1 MSGPGDGTDARGEA
15 AARVGGNL
23 GHGDDDDNAATTAH
37 GDSSHD
43 PSHASTAEQAGNPA
57 RDPDPAPGADAA
69 SDPDRPLGLHP
80 YPGMDRHRRW
90 AIITG
95 FLGAFLAILSG
106 FLPVHQDTT
115 QVQWTAGPDYAS
127 VTSPLVSGRPLDLT
141 ISAPCGPLAQV
152 PENSVV
158 FSTLPKGAPGRISD
172 GLVVQRSSDAAGD
185 PVIEVVV
192 RNRTLLSVPLDTLR
206 DSDCQTLNVRAETG
220 ILVAELTGMEQD
232 PEDAQDGEN
241 PVRAAV
247 PGSMRPQVTGIFTDL
262 TPTTAPDGL
271 GESTVEVTVDSRYSS
286 SPTLLKQILI
296 LVGIAATIASV
307 WFLHRLDRIDGRT
320 HRRVVPRSWLRL
332 SGVDGVVISIL
343 TFWHFVGANTS
354 DDGYLLTMA
363 RSAGPSG
370 YMANYYRWLGSPES
384 PVGWYYE
391 ILRVFAEI
399 STASPWMR
407 LPTLVCGILSWLII
421 SREVI
426 PRLGRLARTWRRSR
440 WTGAALFLAFWMAF
454 NNGLRPEP
462 VIALGA
468 LLTWSLVERSIATRR
483 LMPGVLAIGVAAFSV
498 GAGPTG
504 LMCVA
509 ALAAGA
515 REFIRMARRR
525 ARVVGWAAII
535 GPVLAVGLAL
545 LFTVFADQTVAAVL
559 EATRIR
565 TELGPSLP
573 WYGEKERWESL
584 FGVSAD
590 GGVARRFPVL
600 LMLMCLGLVTAVM
613 LRRGSIPGAAAGPSR
628 RLIGVLAGSLLFL
641 VFTPTKWTHHFGVF
655 AGLAGA
661 LAVLTVIALR
671 SSSVSLAR
679 SRWVVWAALCLVVG
693 LSTATDNTWWYVS
706 DYGIPFSDSFPAVAG
721 IQIQYV
727 AFLGGFACLIIAGLI
742 HIGFLP
748 DEPGRALWRKITVRL
763 SFLRSRPDTP
773 AARKRDG
780 RGIDGAPLTVVA
792 FSVVIFELC
801 SAVIAVF
808 IQSPAYTVGRAN
820 IRAISGEPCSL
831 ADSVLVEENS
841 NDGILSAIGAGPEIS
856 LGAGVVNG
864 FAPNGLPDSITVE
877 SAETSGSL
885 AEAQTDERDPDD
897 GVDAGTTG
905 GRGSLTVNGSTV
917 ALPFGLDPETT
928 PVLGSYRRGPQVAA
942 ELTSAWYRLP
952 ARSPNRPLLVMAVA
966 GRIGAGDL
974 RIEYGRPGHVG
985 AAGPTDFEV
994 MGSMTPIDIGPSP
1007 AWRNLRIPLES
1018 IPEDAEVVRIVAQD
1032 NNLDPD
1038 RWLAVTPPRNPQ
1050 LRTLDEVVG
1059 HDDPVLI
1066 DWVVA
1071 LAFPCQR
1078 PFVHN
1083 GGVAEIPRY
1092 RILADR
1098 ESSAA
1103 ANWWQSANGGGP
1115 LLWTTQ
1121 TVEAVTV
1128 PTYLDHDWSRDWGS
1142 LQRFEPLDPTA
1153 TPASLLRSSDRR
1165 WGWTTPGPMN

>member
-1 MSGPGDGTDARGEA
+1 MT
-15 AARVGGNL
+15 
-23 GHGDDDDNAATTAH
+23 
-37 GDSSHD
+37 
-43 PSHASTAEQAGNPA
+43 
-57 RDPDPAPGADAA
+57 A
-69 SDPDRPLGLHP
+69 SDRRPLGLHP
-80 YPGMDRHRRW
+80 YPGMDRDRRL
-90 AIITG
+90 ALITG

-115 QVQWTAGPDYAS
+115 EVRWTAGPDYAS
-127 VTSPLVSGRPLDLT
+127 VTAPLVSGRPLDLT
-141 ISAPCGPLAQV
+141 ITAPCGPLSQV
-152 PENSVV
+152 PDDTIV
-158 FSTLPKGAPGRISD
+158 FSTLPEGAPGRISD
-172 GLVVQRSSDAAGD
+172 GLVVQRSADAAGD
-185 PVIEVVV
+185 PAIEVAV
-192 RNRTLLSVPLDTLR
+192 RNTTLLSVPLSTLR
-206 DSDCQTLNVRAETG
+206 DPACESLRVRAEVG
-220 ILVAELTGMEQD
+220 VLVAELTGLSEVGGQGGDDENGED
-232 PEDAQDGEN
+232 P
-241 PVRAAV
+241 VSAAV
-247 PGSMRPQVTGIFTDL
+247 PGTMRPQVTGVFTDL
-262 TPTTAPDGL
+262 TPTSAPDGL
-271 GESTVEVTVDSRYSS
+271 GESTVEITVDSRYSS
-286 SPTLLKQILI
+286 SPTALKLA
-296 LVGIAATIASV
+296 LMVLGVLATLASV
-307 WFLHRLDRIDGRT
+307 VFLHRLDGIDGRSD
-320 HRRVVPRSWLRL
+320 RRFVPRSWTRL
-332 SGVDGVVISIL
+332 SAVDGVVVGVL
-343 TFWHFVGANTS
+343 GFWHLVGANTS

-391 ILRVFAEI
+391 ILRLFAEV

-407 LPTLVCGILSWLII
+407 LPTLACGILAWLII
-421 SREVI
+421 SREVV
-426 PRLGRLARTWRRSR
+426 PRLGRLARTWHRPR

-483 LMPGVLAIGVAAFSV
+483 LVPGVAAIGVAAFSL

-515 REFIRMARRR
+515 REFVRMVRRR
-525 ARVVGWAAII
+525 ALVVGWAPIL

-545 LFTVFADQTVAAVL
+545 LYTVFADQTLAAVL

-573 WYGEKERWESL
+573 WYGEKDRWEAL

-600 LMLMCLGLVTAVM
+600 LMLMCLALVTAVM
-613 LRRGSIPGAAAGPSR
+613 LRRGRIPGAAAGPSR
-628 RLIGVLAGSLLFL
+628 RLIGVIAGSLLFL

-661 LAVLTVIALR
+661 LAVLAVIALR
-671 SSSVSLAR
+671 SSTVSLRR
-679 SRWVVWAALCLVVG
+679 SRWLVGAALCLVVG
-693 LSTATDNTWWYVS
+693 LSTATNNTWWYVS
-706 DYGIPFSDSFPAVAG
+706 DYGIPFSDTFPDVLG
-721 IQIQYV
+721 VQVQYV
-727 AFLGGFACLIIAGLI
+727 AFIGGLVCLLVAGLI
-742 HIGFLP
+742 HAGILP
-748 DEPGRALWRKITVRL
+748 DSPDGAVARRVARAVPFR
-763 SFLRSRPDTP
+763 RSGPDTP
-773 AARKRDG
+773 AARTRDRRRVGAG
-780 RGIDGAPLTVVA
+780 RGPGIDGAPLTIVA
-792 FSVVIFELC
+792 FSVVIFELV
-801 SAVIAVF
+801 SAVTAVF
-808 IQSPAYTVGRAN
+808 VQTPAYTVGRAN
-820 IRAISGEPCSL
+820 LRALSGEPCSL
-831 ADSVLVEENS
+831 ADSVLVEEDS
-841 NDGILSAIGAGPEIS
+841 NDGLLRAVGAGPEIS

-864 FAPNGLPDSITVE
+864 FAPNGLPDTITVDSTE
-877 SAETSGSL
+877 SSGSL
-885 AEAQTDERDPDD
+885 ALSDSGEREPGD

-905 GRGSLTVNGSTV
+905 GRGEVTVNGSTV

-942 ELTSAWYRLP
+942 ELTSAWYELP
-952 ARSPNRPLLVMAVA
+952 ARRPNSPLLVMAAA
-966 GRIGAGDL
+966 GRIGNGDL
-974 RIEYGRPGHVG
+974 TIEYGRPGRVG

-994 MGSMTPIDIGPSP
+994 MGSTTPVDIGPAP

-1018 IPEDAEVVRIVAQD
+1018 IPADAEVVRVVATD
-1032 NNLDPD
+1032 GNLDPD
-1038 RWLAVTPPRNPQ
+1038 WWLAVTPPRNPR

-1059 HDDPVLI
+1059 HSDPVLV

-1103 ANWWQSANGGGP
+1103 ANWWQSAGGGGP

-1142 LQRFEPLDPTA
+1142 LQRFEPLDPGA
-1153 TPASLLRSSDRR
+1153 GPADLVRSSSVQ
-1165 WGWTTPGPMN
+1165 WGWTTPGPMK

>member
-1 MSGPGDGTDARGEA
+1 MPG
-15 AARVGGNL
+15 
-23 GHGDDDDNAATTAH
+23 GDDDE
-37 GDSSHD
+37 G
-43 PSHASTAEQAGNPA
+43 
-57 RDPDPAPGADAA
+57 RDDEVRDT
-69 SDPDRPLGLHP
+69 DRERPLGLHP
-80 YPGMDRHRRW
+80 YPGMDHHRRW

-95 FLGAFLAILSG
+95 FLGAFLAVLAGI
-106 FLPVHQDTT
+106 LPVNQDTT
-115 QVQWTAGPDYAS
+115 RVQWTAGPDYAP
-127 VTSPLVSGRPLDLT
+127 VTAPLVSGRPLDLT
-141 ISAPCGPLAQV
+141 ITAPCAPLAQV
-152 PENSVV
+152 PENTIV
-158 FSTLPKGAPGRISD
+158 FSTLPQDAPGRISD
-172 GLVVQRSSDAAGD
+172 GLVVQRVRDAAGD
-185 PVIEVVV
+185 PVIEVTV
-192 RNRTLLSVPLDTLR
+192 RNITLLSVPLSTLR
-206 DSDCQTLNVRAETG
+206 DPACETLHVRAETG
-220 ILVAELTGMEQD
+220 ILTAEFTGLERD
-232 PEDAQDGEN
+232 PDDADDA
-241 PVRAAV
+241 VRAAV
-247 PGSMRPQVTGIFTDL
+247 PGSMRPQVTGVFTDL
-262 TPTTAPDGL
+262 TAATAPDGL

-286 SPTLLKQILI
+286 SPTLLK
-296 LVGIAATIASV
+296 LVLMVIGVLATLASV
-307 WFLHRLDRIDGRT
+307 VFLHRLDGIDGRSG
-320 HRRVVPRSWLRL
+320 RRFVPRSWSRL
-332 SGVDGVVISIL
+332 SGVDGVVIGVL
-343 TFWHFVGANTS
+343 GFWHLVGANTS

-391 ILRVFAEI
+391 ILRVFAEV

-407 LPTLVCGILSWLII
+407 LPTLVCGILAWLII
-421 SREVI
+421 SREVV
-426 PRLGRLARTWRRSR
+426 PRLGRLARTWRGPR

-483 LMPGVLAIGVAAFSV
+483 LVPGVAAIGVAAFSL

-515 REFIRMARRR
+515 REFVRMVRRR
-525 ARVVGWAAII
+525 AQVVGWAAIL

-545 LFTVFADQTVAAVL
+545 LYTVFADQTLAAVL

-573 WYGEKERWESL
+573 WYGEKERWEAL

-600 LMLMCLGLVTAVM
+600 LMLMCLVLVSAVM
-613 LRRGSIPGAAAGPSR
+613 LRRGRIPGAAAGPSR
-628 RLIGVLAGSLLFL
+628 RLIGVIAGSLLFL

-661 LAVLTVIALR
+661 LAVLAVIALR
-671 SSSVSLAR
+671 SSTVSL
-679 SRWVVWAALCLVVG
+679 SRNRWLVWAALCLVVG

-706 DYGIPFSDSFPAVAG
+706 DYGIPFSDSFPAIGGV
-721 IQIQYV
+721 QIQYV
-727 AFLGGFACLIIAGLI
+727 AFVGGFVCLLIAGLI
-742 HIGFLP
+742 HSGILP
-748 DEPGRALWRKITVRL
+748 DDPGAALRVRIRQAVP
-763 SFLRSRPDTP
+763 FLRTHADTP
-773 AARKRDG
+773 ASRRRDG
-780 RGIDGAPLTVVA
+780 GSGDTARPRRRAGIGGAPLTVVA
-792 FSVVIFELC
+792 FSVVIFELS

-808 IQSPAYTVGRAN
+808 AQTPAYTVGRGN
-820 IRAISGEPCSL
+820 MRALAGEPCAL
-831 ADSVLVEENS
+831 ADSVLVEEDS
-841 NDGILSAIGAGPEIS
+841 NDGLLGAIGAGPEIS

-864 FAPNGLPDSITVE
+864 FAPNGLPDSITVDSTE
-877 SAETSGSL
+877 ASGSL
-885 AEAQTDERDPDD
+885 ATSETGERDPGD

-905 GRGSLTVNGSTV
+905 GRGAVTVNGSTV
-917 ALPFGLDPETT
+917 ALPFGLDPDTT

-942 ELTSAWYRLP
+942 ELTSAWYQLP
-952 ARSPNRPLLVMAVA
+952 ARSPNRPLLVMAAA
-966 GRIGAGDL
+966 GRIGSGDL
-974 RIEYGRPGHVG
+974 RIEYGRPGRVG
-985 AAGPTDFEV
+985 PAGPTDFEV
-994 MGSMTPIDIGPSP
+994 MGSMSPIDIGPAP

-1018 IPEDAEVVRIVAQD
+1018 IPAEAEVVRVVATD
-1032 NNLDPD
+1032 GNLDPD
-1038 RWLAVTPPRNPQ
+1038 QWLAVTPPRNPR

-1059 HDDPVLI
+1059 HTDPVLV

-1098 ESSAA
+1098 ESSSA
-1103 ANWWQSANGGGP
+1103 ANWWQSAGGGGP

-1121 TVEAVTV
+1121 TVEAITV

-1142 LQRFEPLDPTA
+1142 LQRFEPLDPQA
-1153 TPASLLRSSDRR
+1153 SPAELVRGSELR
-1165 WGWTTPGPMN
+1165 WGWTTPGPMK

>member
-1 MSGPGDGTDARGEA
+1 MSGPGNAADARRGTTA
-15 AARVGGNL
+15 SAGGDH
-23 GHGDDDDNAATTAH
+23 GSGDDDERVTHTPEA
-37 GDSSHD
+37 
-43 PSHASTAEQAGNPA
+43 
-57 RDPDPAPGADAA
+57 
-69 SDPDRPLGLHP
+69 DRPLGLHP
-80 YPGMDRHRRW
+80 YPGMDRDRRW
-90 AIITG
+90 AVITG
-95 FLGAFLAILSG
+95 FLGAFLAILAG
-106 FLPVHQDTT
+106 ILPVHQDT
-115 QVQWTAGPDYAS
+115 VRVEWTAGPDYAS
-127 VTSPLVSGRPLDLT
+127 VTAPLVSGRPLDLT
-141 ISAPCGPLAQV
+141 ITAPCAPLTRA
-152 PENSVV
+152 PDNTVV
-158 FSTLPKGAPGRISD
+158 FSTLPEDAPGRISD
-172 GLVVQRSSDAAGD
+172 GLVVQRSRDAGGT

-192 RNRTLLSVPLDTLR
+192 RNLTLLSVPLSTLR
-206 DSDCQTLNVRAETG
+206 DPACESLHVRAETG
-220 ILVAELTGMEQD
+220 VLVAELTGLERD
-232 PEDAQDGEN
+232 PDSAED

-271 GESTVEVTVDSRYSS
+271 ESSTIDVTVDTRYSS
-286 SPTLLKQILI
+286 SPTLLKLVLMLI
-296 LVGIAATIASV
+296 GVAATVASV
-307 WFLHRLDRIDGRT
+307 WFLHRLDRLDGRT
-320 HRRVVPRSWLRL
+320 DRRFVPRTWMRL
-332 SGVDGVVISIL
+332 SGLDAVVVGVL

-391 ILRVFAEI
+391 ILRLFAEV

-407 LPTLVCGILSWLII
+407 LPTLLCGILAWLII

-426 PRLGRLARTWRRSR
+426 PRLGRLARTWHRPR

-468 LLTWSLVERSIATRR
+468 LLTWLLVERSIATRR
-483 LMPGVLAIGVAAFSV
+483 LVPFVAAIGVAAFSL
-498 GAGPTG
+498 GTGPTG

-515 REFIRMARRR
+515 REFLSMARAR
-525 ARVVGWAAII
+525 ARVVGWAPIL

-545 LFTVFADQTVAAVL
+545 LYTVFADQTAAAVI

-573 WYGEKERWESL
+573 WYGEKERWEAL
-584 FGVSAD
+584 FSVSAD

-600 LMLMCLGLVTAVM
+600 LMLMCLVLVAAVM
-613 LRRGSIPGAAAGPSR
+613 LRRGRIPGAAAGPAR
-628 RLIGVLAGSLLFL
+628 RLIGVIAGSLLFL

-661 LAVLTVIALR
+661 LAVLAVIALR

-679 SRWVVWAALCLVVG
+679 SRWLVWAALCLVVG

-706 DYGIPFSDSFPAVAG
+706 DYGIPFSDSFPAIG
-721 IQIQYV
+721 GFQIQYM
-727 AFLGGFACLIIAGLI
+727 AFLGGFACLLIAGLI
-742 HIGFLP
+742 HAGVLP
-748 DEPGRALWRKITVRL
+748 DEPGLRFWRRVSRWLPMTRT
-763 SFLRSRPDTP
+763 RPDTP
-773 AARKRDG
+773 AARQRDG
-780 RGIDGAPLTVVA
+780 RGIDGAPLAVVA
-792 FSVVIFELC
+792 FALVVFELA

-808 IQSPAYTVGRAN
+808 DQSPAYTVGRAN
-820 IRAISGEPCSL
+820 MRAISGQPCSL
-831 ADSVLVEENS
+831 ADSVLVEEDS
-841 NDGILSAIGAGPEIS
+841 NDGLLSAIGAGPEIS
-856 LGAGVVNG
+856 VGAGEVMG
-864 FAPNGLPDSITVE
+864 FAPNGLPDSITVD
-877 SAETSGSL
+877 SAEASGSL
-885 AEAQTDERDPDD
+885 AESQTDERDPSD
-897 GVDAGTTG
+897 GIDAGTTG
-905 GRGSLTVNGSTV
+905 GRGAVTVNGSTV
-917 ALPFGLDPETT
+917 ALPFGLDPDTT

-952 ARSPNRPLLVMAVA
+952 ARSANRPLLVMAVA
-966 GRIGAGDL
+966 GRIGSDDL
-974 RIEYGRPGHVG
+974 RIEYGRAGRVG

-994 MGSMTPIDIGPSP
+994 MGSMTPIDIGPAP
-1007 AWRNLRIPLES
+1007 AWRNLRIPLDE
-1018 IPEDAEVVRIVAQD
+1018 IPADADVVRVVADD

-1050 LRTLDEVVG
+1050 LRTLQQVVG
-1059 HDDPVLI
+1059 DTAPVLI

-1083 GGVAEIPRY
+1083 GGVAELPGY

-1098 ESSAA
+1098 ESSSA

-1121 TVEAVTV
+1121 SLEAVTV

-1153 TPASLLRSSDRR
+1153 APAPLLRGSTTK

>member
-1 MSGPGDGTDARGEA
+1 MSDQESGRDRREVT
-15 AARVGGNL
+15 
-23 GHGDDDDNAATTAH
+23 AATA
-37 GDSSHD
+37 
-43 PSHASTAEQAGNPA
+43 APA
-57 RDPDPAPGADAA
+57 TDDE
-69 SDPDRPLGLHP
+69 RPLGLHP
-80 YPGMDRHRRW
+80 YPGMDRHRRR

-106 FLPVHQDTT
+106 LLPVHQDTT
-115 QVQWTAGPDYAS
+115 RIQWTAGPDYAS

-141 ISAPCGPLAQV
+141 ISAPCGPLSEV
-152 PENSVV
+152 PEDTIV
-158 FSTLPKGAPGRISD
+158 FSTLPEGAPGRISD
-172 GLVVQRSSDAAGD
+172 GLVVQRSTDAASNA
-185 PVIEVVV
+185 VIEVVV
-192 RNRTLLSVPLDTLR
+192 RNLTLLSVPLDMLR
-206 DSDCQTLNVRAETG
+206 DADCETLHVRAETG
-220 ILVAELTGMEQD
+220 ILVAELTGLEHD
-232 PEDAQDGEN
+232 PDDADS
-241 PVRAAV
+241 PVHAAV
-247 PGSMRPQVTGIFTDL
+247 PGSMRPQVTGVFTDL
-262 TPTTAPDGL
+262 TPATAPEGL
-271 GESTVEVTVDSRYSS
+271 GESTIDVTVDSRFSS
-286 SPTLLKQILI
+286 SPTLIKLVLM
-296 LVGIAATIASV
+296 LVGVAATIASL
-307 WFLHRLDRIDGRT
+307 WFLHRLDRIDGRSD
-320 HRRVVPRSWLRL
+320 RRFVPRSWMRL
-332 SGVDGVVISIL
+332 SGVDTVVIGVL

-370 YMANYYRWLGSPES
+370 YMANYFRWLGSPES

-391 ILRVFAEI
+391 ILRLFAEV

-407 LPTLVCGILSWLII
+407 LPTLLCGILSWLII

-426 PRLGRLARTWRRSR
+426 PRLGRLARTWRRPR

-483 LMPGVLAIGVAAFSV
+483 LVPGVAAIGVAAFSL

-515 REFIRMARRR
+515 REFVRMARRR
-525 ARVVGWAAII
+525 AKVVGWAAIA

-545 LFTVFADQTVAAVL
+545 LYTVFADQTLAAVL
-559 EATRIR
+559 EATRVR

-573 WYGEKERWESL
+573 WYDEKVRWESL
-584 FGVSAD
+584 FGDSAD

-600 LMLMCLGLVTAVM
+600 LMLMCLVLVCAVM
-613 LRRGSIPGAAAGPSR
+613 LRRGRIPGAAAGPSR
-628 RLIGVLAGSLLFL
+628 RLIGVIAGSLLFL

-661 LAVLTVIALR
+661 LAVLAVIALR

-679 SRWVVWAALCLVVG
+679 SRWLVWAALCLVVG
-693 LSTATDNTWWYVS
+693 LSTATNNTWWYVS
-706 DYGIPFSDSFPAVAG
+706 DYGVPYSDSFPSLAG
-721 IQIQYV
+721 IQVQYV
-727 AFLGGFACLIIAGLI
+727 AFLGGFACLLIAGLI
-742 HIGFLP
+742 HVGFLP
-748 DEPGRALWRKITVRL
+748 DEPGRALWRRL
-763 SFLRSRPDTP
+763 TRVMPFLRSRVDTP
-773 AARKRDG
+773 AARRRDG
-780 RGIDGAPLTVVA
+780 RGIDGSPLTVVA
-792 FSVVIFELC
+792 FAVVIFELF
-801 SAVIAVF
+801 SAVAAVF
-808 IQSPAYTVGRAN
+808 IQTPAYTVGRAN
-820 IRAISGEPCSL
+820 MRAIAGQPCSL
-831 ADSVLVEENS
+831 ADSVLVEEDS
-841 NDGILSAIGAGPEIS
+841 NDGILSAVGAGPEIS

-864 FAPNGLPDSITVE
+864 FAPNGLPDSITVDSTE
-877 SAETSGSL
+877 ASGSR
-885 AEAQTDERDPDD
+885 AQAQAQTGERDPDD

-905 GRGSLTVNGSTV
+905 GRGAVTVNGSTV
-917 ALPFGLDPETT
+917 ALPFDLDPETT

-952 ARSPNRPLLVMAVA
+952 ERSPNRPLLVMAVA
-966 GRIGAGDL
+966 GRIGSGDV
-974 RIEYGRPGHVG
+974 RIEYGRPGRVS

-994 MGSMTPIDIGPSP
+994 MGSMTPTDIGPAP
-1007 AWRNLRIPLES
+1007 AWRNLRIPLEE
-1018 IPEDAEVVRIVAQD
+1018 IPEDAQVVRVVVED

-1038 RWLAVTPPRNPQ
+1038 RWIAVTPPRNPR
-1050 LRTLDEVVG
+1050 LSTLDEVVG
-1059 HDDPVLI
+1059 HTDPVLI

-1083 GGVAEIPRY
+1083 GGVAEIPEY

-1098 ESSAA
+1098 ESSSA
-1103 ANWWQSANGGGP
+1103 ANWWQSSGGGGP

-1142 LQRFEPLDPTA
+1142 LQRFEPLDPSA
-1153 TPASLLRSSDRR
+1153 TPAQLLRGSEVR

>member
-1 MSGPGDGTDARGEA
+1 MSGPGDGTDARGDTGA
-15 AARVGGNL
+15 SAGGNR
-23 GHGDDDDNAATTAH
+23 GSGDDDTVTTT
-37 GDSSHD
+37 
-43 PSHASTAEQAGNPA
+43 PET
-57 RDPDPAPGADAA
+57 
-69 SDPDRPLGLHP
+69 DRPLGLHP

-95 FLGAFLAILSG
+95 FLGAFLAILAG
-106 FLPVHQDTT
+106 FLPVHQDT
-115 QVQWTAGPDYAS
+115 VRVEWTAGPDYAS
-127 VTSPLVSGRPLDLT
+127 VTAPLVSGRPLDLT
-141 ISAPCGPLAQV
+141 ITAPCAPLTRA
-152 PENSVV
+152 PENTVV
-158 FSTLPKGAPGRISD
+158 FSTLPEDAPGRISD
-172 GLVVQRSSDAAGD
+172 GLVVQRSQDAGGN

-192 RNRTLLSVPLDTLR
+192 RNLTLLSVPLSTLR
-206 DSDCQTLNVRAETG
+206 DPACETLHVRAETG
-220 ILVAELTGMEQD
+220 VLVAELTGLERD
-232 PEDAQDGEN
+232 PDSAED

-247 PGSMRPQVTGIFTDL
+247 PGTMRPQVTGIFTDL

-271 GESTVEVTVDSRYSS
+271 GTSTIDVTVDTRYSS
-286 SPTLLKQILI
+286 SPTLLKLVLMLI
-296 LVGIAATIASV
+296 GVAATLASV
-307 WFLHRLDRIDGRT
+307 WFLHRLDSIDGRT
-320 HRRVVPRSWLRL
+320 DRRFVPRTWLRP
-332 SGVDGVVISIL
+332 SGLDTVVVGVL

-391 ILRVFAEI
+391 ILRLFAEV

-407 LPTLVCGILSWLII
+407 LPTLLCGILAWLII

-426 PRLGRLARTWRRSR
+426 PRLGRLARTWNRPR

-468 LLTWSLVERSIATRR
+468 LLTWLLVERSIATRR
-483 LMPGVLAIGVAAFSV
+483 LVPGVAAIGVAAFSL
-498 GAGPTG
+498 GTGPTG

-515 REFIRMARRR
+515 REFLRMARAR
-525 ARVVGWAAII
+525 ARVVGWAPIL

-545 LFTVFADQTVAAVL
+545 LYTVFADQTAAAVL

-573 WYGEKERWESL
+573 WYGEKERWEAL
-584 FGVSAD
+584 FSVSAD

-600 LMLMCLGLVTAVM
+600 LMLMCLALVAAVM
-613 LRRGSIPGAAAGPSR
+613 LRRGRIPGAAAGPAR
-628 RLIGVLAGSLLFL
+628 RLIGVIAGSLLFL

-661 LAVLTVIALR
+661 LAVLAVIALR

-679 SRWVVWAALCLVVG
+679 SRWLVWAALCLVVG

-706 DYGIPFSDSFPAVAG
+706 DYGIPFSDSFPAIG
-721 IQIQYV
+721 GFQIQYM
-727 AFLGGFACLIIAGLI
+727 AFLGGFACLLIAGLI
-742 HIGFLP
+742 HAGVLP
-748 DEPGRALWRKITVRL
+748 DEPGLRFWRRVSRSLPFVRT
-763 SFLRSRPDTP
+763 RPDTP
-773 AARKRDG
+773 AARQRDG
-780 RGIDGAPLTVVA
+780 RGIDGAPLAVVSFA
-792 FSVVIFELC
+792 VVIFELA

-808 IQSPAYTVGRAN
+808 VQTPAYTVGRAN
-820 IRAISGEPCSL
+820 MRAISGQPCSL
-831 ADSVLVEENS
+831 ADSVLVEEDS
-841 NDGILSAIGAGPEIS
+841 NDGLLSAVGAGPEIS
-856 LGAGVVNG
+856 LGAGEVKG
-864 FAPNGLPDSITVE
+864 FAPNGLPDSITVD
-877 SAETSGSL
+877 SAEASGSL
-885 AEAQTDERDPDD
+885 AESQTDERDPSD
-897 GVDAGTTG
+897 GIDAGTTG
-905 GRGSLTVNGSTV
+905 GRGAVTVNGSTV
-917 ALPFGLDPETT
+917 ALPFGLNPDTT

-952 ARSPNRPLLVMAVA
+952 ARSANRPLLVMAVA
-966 GRIGAGDL
+966 GRIGAADL
-974 RIEYGRPGHVG
+974 RIEYGRPGRIG

-994 MGSMTPIDIGPSP
+994 MGSMTPIDIGPAP
-1007 AWRNLRIPLES
+1007 AWRNLRIPLDE
-1018 IPEDAEVVRIVAQD
+1018 IPADADVVRVVAGD

-1050 LRTLDEVVG
+1050 LRTLQQVVG
-1059 HDDPVLI
+1059 DTAPVLI

-1083 GGVAEIPRY
+1083 GGVAELPEY

-1098 ESSAA
+1098 ESSSA

-1121 TVEAVTV
+1121 SLEAVTV

-1153 TPASLLRSSDRR
+1153 TPASLLRGTTTR
-1165 WGWTTPGPMN
+1165 WGWSTPGPMN

>member
-1 MSGPGDGTDARGEA
+1 MPG
-15 AARVGGNL
+15 
-23 GHGDDDDNAATTAH
+23 GDDD
-37 GDSSHD
+37 
-43 PSHASTAEQAGNPA
+43 EV
-57 RDPDPAPGADAA
+57 RDTDRE
-69 SDPDRPLGLHP
+69 RPLGLHP

-95 FLGAFLAILSG
+95 FLGAFLAVLAGI
-106 FLPVHQDTT
+106 LPVNQDTT
-115 QVQWTAGPDYAS
+115 RVQWTAGPDYAP
-127 VTSPLVSGRPLDLT
+127 VTAPLVSGRPLDLT
-141 ISAPCGPLAQV
+141 ITAPCAPLAQV
-152 PENSVV
+152 PENTIV
-158 FSTLPKGAPGRISD
+158 FSTLPQDAPGRISD
-172 GLVVQRSSDAAGD
+172 GLVVQRVRDAAGD
-185 PVIEVVV
+185 PVIEVAV
-192 RNRTLLSVPLDTLR
+192 RNITLLSVPLSTLR
-206 DSDCQTLNVRAETG
+206 DPACETLHVRAETG
-220 ILVAELTGMEQD
+220 ILTAEFTGLERD
-232 PEDAQDGEN
+232 PDDADDA
-241 PVRAAV
+241 VRAAV
-247 PGSMRPQVTGIFTDL
+247 PGSMRPQVTGVFTDL
-262 TPTTAPDGL
+262 TATTAPDGL

-286 SPTLLKQILI
+286 SPTLLK
-296 LVGIAATIASV
+296 LVLMVIGVLATLASV
-307 WFLHRLDRIDGRT
+307 VFLHRLDGIDGRSG
-320 HRRVVPRSWLRL
+320 RRFVPRSWSRL
-332 SGVDGVVISIL
+332 SGVDGVVIGVL
-343 TFWHFVGANTS
+343 GFWHLVGANTS

-391 ILRVFAEI
+391 ILRVFAEV

-407 LPTLVCGILSWLII
+407 LPTLVCGILAWLII
-421 SREVI
+421 SREVV
-426 PRLGRLARTWRRSR
+426 PRLGRLARTWRGPR

-483 LMPGVLAIGVAAFSV
+483 LVPGVAAIGVAAFSL

-515 REFIRMARRR
+515 REFVRMVRRR
-525 ARVVGWAAII
+525 AQVVGWAAIL

-545 LFTVFADQTVAAVL
+545 LYTVFADQTLAAVL

-573 WYGEKERWESL
+573 WYGEKERWEAL

-600 LMLMCLGLVTAVM
+600 LMLMCLVLVSAVM
-613 LRRGSIPGAAAGPSR
+613 LRRGRIPGAAAGPSR
-628 RLIGVLAGSLLFL
+628 RLIGVIAGSLLFL

-661 LAVLTVIALR
+661 LAVLAVIALR
-671 SSSVSLAR
+671 SSTVSL
-679 SRWVVWAALCLVVG
+679 SRNRWLVWAALCLVVG

-706 DYGIPFSDSFPAVAG
+706 DYGIPFSDSFPAIGGV
-721 IQIQYV
+721 QIQYV
-727 AFLGGFACLIIAGLI
+727 AFVGGFVCLLIAGLI
-742 HIGFLP
+742 HSGILP
-748 DEPGRALWRKITVRL
+748 DDPGAALRVRIRQAVP
-763 SFLRSRPDTP
+763 FLRTHADTP
-773 AARKRDG
+773 ASRRRDG
-780 RGIDGAPLTVVA
+780 GSGDTARPRRRAGIGGAPLTVVA
-792 FSVVIFELC
+792 FSVVIFELS

-808 IQSPAYTVGRAN
+808 AQTPAYTVGRGN
-820 IRAISGEPCSL
+820 MRALAGEPCAL
-831 ADSVLVEENS
+831 ADSVLVEEDS
-841 NDGILSAIGAGPEIS
+841 NDGLLGAIGAGPEIS

-864 FAPNGLPDSITVE
+864 FAPNGLPDSITVDSTE
-877 SAETSGSL
+877 ASGSL
-885 AEAQTDERDPDD
+885 ATSETGERDPGD

-905 GRGSLTVNGSTV
+905 GRGAVTVNGSTV
-917 ALPFGLDPETT
+917 ALPFGLDPDTT

-942 ELTSAWYRLP
+942 ELTSAWYQLP
-952 ARSPNRPLLVMAVA
+952 ARSPNRPLLVMAAA
-966 GRIGAGDL
+966 GRIGSGDL
-974 RIEYGRPGHVG
+974 RIEYGRPGRVG
-985 AAGPTDFEV
+985 PAGPTDFEV
-994 MGSMTPIDIGPSP
+994 MGSMSPIDIGPAP

-1018 IPEDAEVVRIVAQD
+1018 IPAEAEVVRVVAAD
-1032 NNLDPD
+1032 GNLDPD
-1038 RWLAVTPPRNPQ
+1038 QWLAVTPPRNPR

-1059 HDDPVLI
+1059 HTDPVLV

-1098 ESSAA
+1098 ESSSA
-1103 ANWWQSANGGGP
+1103 ANWWQSAGGGGP

-1121 TVEAVTV
+1121 TVEAITV

-1142 LQRFEPLDPTA
+1142 LQRFEPLDPQA
-1153 TPASLLRSSDRR
+1153 SPAELVRGSELR
-1165 WGWTTPGPMN
+1165 WGWTTPGPMK